1 MSRRGRSLMRNYI
14 NATVGFPRLSKRVR
28 IPKTSLMRMFG
39 PNGNPSADN
48 LFSIIV
54 ELQKQEGVSLAVH
67 AVIWRPVPSEL
78 DPVSQPV

>member
-1 MSRRGRSLMRNYI
+1 
-14 NATVGFPRLSKRVR
+14 
-28 IPKTSLMRMFG
+28 MRMFG
-39 PNGNPSADN
+39 PNGNPSAGN
-48 LFSIIV
+48 LFSVIA